1 MAEPT
6 DHLAAAGTGL
16 DPHPQHD
23 LGVFAV
29 SVGAGH
35 DVKQVID
42 FGFCRH
48 RHASS
53 PVEDCGTNPRESPGL
68 PFILE
73 AMAADAPRPYPDVPR
88 SPHLPDIEEDI
99 LASWLADGTFR
110 ASIERRPAG
119 PRGANEY
126 VFYDGPPFANGLPHY
141 GHLLTGYV
149 KDAVPRYQT
158 MKGRRVERR
167 FGWDCHGLPAET
179 EAEKELDVS
188 GRGPI
193 TEYGIERFNEYCRTS
208 VLRYTREWQRYVT
221 RQARWVDFDRDY
233 KTMDLTYMES
243 VMWALKQLW
252 EKGLL
257 YEGYRVL
264 PYCWEC
270 ETPLSNFETR
280 QDDAYRDRQDPA
292 VTVAFD
298 LDNGLTVWVWTTT
311 PWTLPS
317 NLALAVG
324 PDLDYDVFNRD
335 GTEVVIGAGTVDK
348 YRRELDAAGATWA
361 RTIRG
366 QELVGHTYRPLF
378 PYFTKAANAFRVLAA
393 DFVNTD
399 EGTGIVH
406 LAPAFG
412 EDDQRACEAAGIAVV
427 CPVDDRGRFTAEVSD
442 YAGLQVF
449 DANPPIIKDLRAKG
463 VLVREDSY
471 VHSYPHCWRTDTPLI
486 YKAVSSWFVQVTA
499 IKDRMLARNQEITWV
514 PAHVRDGA
522 FGKWLENAR
531 DWSISRNRFWGSPI
545 PVWKSDD
552 PRYPRIDVYGSLDEL
567 ERDFGT
573 RPGDLHRPAID
584 ELVRPNPD
592 DPTGQAMMRRVTDV
606 LDCWFESGS
615 MPFAQVHY
623 PFENRD
629 WFENHFPGDFI
640 VEYINQTRG
649 WFYTLHVLAVALFDR
664 PAFLTCLAHGILLG
678 EDGLK
683 MSKRLRNYPDPEA
696 MFAKHGADAMRW
708 TLMSSPVVRGGEMP
722 VRESAI
728 VDAVRSAIHPLWN
741 AWYFFTLYANAD
753 EVRASVGRTDAP
765 GLLDRYI
772 LAKTRELVAGATESM
787 DHYDLSG
794 ACADVESFLDALTN
808 WYIRRSRDRFWGT
821 SPDAPAGGSAA
832 DRTDAFDTLATVLE
846 VLCRVAAPL
855 LPLLTESVWRGLTAG
870 PPGTSVHLSDWPDP
884 DQLPA
889 DLALVT
895 QMDRVRDVCSAAHS
909 IRKARRLRARLPLAS
924 LTVAAPDAADL
935 APYVD
940 LIKQEVNVKDVT
952 LTGDVQGV
960 ADHVLTVVF
969 KVAAPRLG
977 PATQTVALAARTGD
991 WELTGDG
998 RVRVGEAVLE
1008 THEYELRLRPRAE
1021 DVSRALPGDDGVVV
1035 LDVDLTADLEA
1046 EGLARDVVRLVQ
1058 QARRD
1063 AGLDVTDRVRLEVA
1077 GPAEVVTAVDRHRE
1091 WVSEQVLAVDLSLN
1105 SQETPDASGFSPGE
1119 LPDGRVAWIRID
1131 RDRP

>member
-1 MAEPT
+1 
-6 DHLAAAGTGL
+6 
-16 DPHPQHD
+16 
-23 LGVFAV
+23 
-29 SVGAGH
+29 
-35 DVKQVID
+35 
-42 FGFCRH
+42 
-48 RHASS
+48 
-53 PVEDCGTNPRESPGL
+53 
-68 PFILE
+68 
-73 AMAADAPRPYPDVPR
+73 
-88 SPHLPDIEEDI
+88 
-99 LASWLADGTFR
+99 
-110 ASIERRPAG
+110 
-119 PRGANEY
+119 
-126 VFYDGPPFANGLPHY
+126 
-141 GHLLTGYV
+141 
-149 KDAVPRYQT
+149 
-158 MKGRRVERR
+158 
-167 FGWDCHGLPAET
+167 
-179 EAEKELDVS
+179 
-188 GRGPI
+188 
-193 TEYGIERFNEYCRTS
+193 
-208 VLRYTREWQRYVT
+208 
-221 RQARWVDFDRDY
+221 
-233 KTMDLTYMES
+233 
-243 VMWALKQLW
+243 
-252 EKGLL
+252 
-257 YEGYRVL
+257 
-264 PYCWEC
+264 
-270 ETPLSNFETR
+270 
-280 QDDAYRDRQDPA
+280 
-292 VTVAFD
+292 
-298 LDNGLTVWVWTTT
+298 
-311 PWTLPS
+311 
-317 NLALAVG
+317 
-324 PDLDYDVFNRD
+324 
-335 GTEVVIGAGTVDK
+335 
-348 YRRELDAAGATWA
+348 
-361 RTIRG
+361 
-366 QELVGHTYRPLF
+366 
-378 PYFTKAANAFRVLAA
+378 
-393 DFVNTD
+393 
-399 EGTGIVH
+399 
-406 LAPAFG
+406 
-412 EDDQRACEAAGIAVV
+412 
-427 CPVDDRGRFTAEVSD
+427 
-442 YAGLQVF
+442 
-449 DANPPIIKDLRAKG
+449 
-463 VLVREDSY
+463 
-471 VHSYPHCWRTDTPLI
+471 
-486 YKAVSSWFVQVTA
+486 
-499 IKDRMLARNQEITWV
+499 
-514 PAHVRDGA
+514 
-522 FGKWLENAR
+522 
-531 DWSISRNRFWGSPI
+531 
-545 PVWKSDD
+545 
-552 PRYPRIDVYGSLDEL
+552 
-567 ERDFGT
+567 
-573 RPGDLHRPAID
+573 
-584 ELVRPNPD
+584 
-592 DPTGQAMMRRVTDV
+592 
-606 LDCWFESGS
+606 
-615 MPFAQVHY
+615 
-623 PFENRD
+623 
-629 WFENHFPGDFI
+629 
-640 VEYINQTRG
+640 
-649 WFYTLHVLAVALFDR
+649 
-664 PAFLTCLAHGILLG
+664 
-678 EDGLK
+678 
-683 MSKRLRNYPDPEA
+683 
-696 MFAKHGADAMRW
+696 
-708 TLMSSPVVRGGEMP
+708 VVRGGEMP

-998 RVRVGEAVLE
+998 RVRVGE
-1008 THEYELRLRPRAE
+1008 

-1131 RDRP
+1131 RTDRP

>member
-1 MAEPT
+1 
-6 DHLAAAGTGL
+6 
-16 DPHPQHD
+16 
-23 LGVFAV
+23 
-29 SVGAGH
+29 
-35 DVKQVID
+35 
-42 FGFCRH
+42 
-48 RHASS
+48 
-53 PVEDCGTNPRESPGL
+53 
-68 PFILE
+68 
-73 AMAADAPRPYPDVPR
+73 MAADAPRPYPEVPR
-88 SPHLPDIEEDI
+88 SPHLPAIEEAI
-99 LASWLADGTFR
+99 LTAWKAEGTFA
-110 ASIERRPAG
+110 ASIDQRPPG
-119 PRGANEY
+119 PEGANEY

-141 GHLLTGYV
+141 GHLLTGFV

-208 VLRYTREWQRYVT
+208 VLRYTHEWERYVT
-221 RQARWVDFDRDY
+221 RQARWVDFEHDY

-243 VMWALKQLW
+243 VMWAQKQLW

-292 VTVAFD
+292 VTVAFR
-298 LDNGLTVWVWTTT
+298 LDSGVTAWVWTTT

-324 PDLDYDVFNRD
+324 PDLDYAVFELD
-335 GTEVVIGAGTVDK
+335 GSRVVVGEGTVDK
-348 YRRELDAAGATWA
+348 YTREFEAAGAK
-361 RTIRG
+361 RIGTIKG
-366 QELVGHTYRPLF
+366 AELVGQTYRPLF
-378 PYFTKAANAFRVLAA
+378 PYFAGTPNAFRVLAA

-399 EGTGIVH
+399 EGTGVVH

-412 EDDQRACEAAGIAVV
+412 EDDQRASEAAGIAVV

-442 YAGLQVF
+442 YEGLQVF
-449 DANPPIIKDLRAKG
+449 EANAPIIKDLRARG

-486 YKAVSSWFVQVTA
+486 YKAVSSWFVEVTA

-573 RPGDLHRPAID
+573 RPKDLHRPGID
-584 ELVRPNPD
+584 ALVRPNPD
-592 DPTGQAMMRRVTDV
+592 DPTGRAVMRRVTDV

-623 PFENRD
+623 PFENRE
-629 WFENHFPGDFI
+629 WFDNHFPGDFI

-649 WFYTLHVLAVALFDR
+649 WFYTLHVLASALFDR

-678 EDGLK
+678 QDGLK

-696 MFAKHGADAMRW
+696 MFAKYGADAMRW
-708 TLMSSPVVRGGEMP
+708 TLLSSPVVRGGEMP

-753 EVRASVGRTDAP
+753 EVTASVGRAEP
-765 GLLDRYI
+765 SGLLDRYI
-772 LAKTRELVAGATESM
+772 LAKAHELVVQTTECM
-787 DHYDLSG
+787 DRYDLSG

-821 SPDAPAGGSAA
+821 SAGSGTGSDGSGGSAS
-832 DRTDAFDTLATVLE
+832 DRRDAFDTLATVLE

-855 LPLLTESVWRGLTAG
+855 LPLVTESVWRGLTG
-870 PPGTSVHLSDWPDP
+870 GELGSSVHLTDWPDP
-884 DQLPA
+884 GRLPA
-889 DLALVT
+889 DAALVT
-895 QMDRVRDVCSAAHS
+895 QMDRVRDVSSAAHS

-924 LTVAAPDAADL
+924 LTVAASDAAEL

-940 LIKQEVNVKDVT
+940 LIKQEVNVKEVR
-952 LTGDVQGV
+952 LTSDVQAV

-977 PATQTVALAARTGD
+977 PGTQKVAAAARTGD
-991 WELTGDG
+991 WELTGEG
-998 RVRVGEAVLE
+998 RVKVGEAVLE
-1008 THEYELRLRPRAE
+1008 PGEYELRLRPRAE
-1021 DVSRALPGDDGVVV
+1021 EISRALPGDDGVVV
-1035 LDVDLTADLEA
+1035 LDVDVTAELEA

-1063 AGLDVTDRVRLEVA
+1063 AGLDVTDRINLEVS
-1077 GPAEVVTAVDRHRE
+1077 GPADVVAAVDLHRT
-1091 WVSEQVLAVDLSLN
+1091 WVAEQVLAVDLDLT
-1105 SQETPDASGFSPGE
+1105 EGDTPDASGWVAGE
-1119 LPDGRVAWIRID
+1119 LPDGRTVWVNIEKAGG
-1131 RDRP
+1131 